1 MSVGRIDLLEQRR
14 QALLIRSTALRG
26 QLAQDVGAFEGVG
39 QLADAGWAAWRLVR
53 CHPLPVVSAVAA
65 LAVWRPRRVLRVAGA
80 AWGAWRWWRR
90 LEPVWRTVSVLLQ
103 ARR

>member
-1 MSVGRIDLLEQRR
+1 LSVGRIDLLEQRR

-39 QLADAGWAAWRLVR
+39 QLADAGWAAWRWVR

-80 AWGAWRWWRR
+80 AWRWWRR

>member
-1 MSVGRIDLLEQRR
+1 MDRIDLLEQRR
-14 QALLIRSTALRG
+14 QALLIRSTVLRG
-26 QLAQDVGAFEGVG
+26 QLAQDAEAFEGVG
-39 QLADAGWAAWRLVR
+39 RLADAGWAAWRWVR

-80 AWGAWRWWRR
+80 VWGAWRWWRR
-90 LEPVWRTVSVLLQ
+90 LQPTWRTVSVLLQ

>member
-1 MSVGRIDLLEQRR
+1 MGRIDLLEQRR

-39 QLADAGWAAWRLVR
+39 QLADAGWAAWRWVR

-80 AWGAWRWWRR
+80 AWRWWRR